1 MKFIIKMVILFRVIV
16 VGWLVWIII
25 FFLKLLMVFI
35 IINGILEVWKIF

>member
-35 IINGILEVWKIF
+35 IIDGILEVWKIF